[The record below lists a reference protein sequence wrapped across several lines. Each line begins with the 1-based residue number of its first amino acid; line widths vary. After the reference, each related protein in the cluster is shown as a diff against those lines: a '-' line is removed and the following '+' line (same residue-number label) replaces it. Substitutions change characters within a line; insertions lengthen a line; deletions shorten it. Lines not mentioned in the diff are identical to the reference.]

1 MRPLTPLLVFALA
14 TAPAF
19 AADPPKPL
27 KVEFRWLETKS
38 VEGLTE
44 KTGNPISC
52 GGSDYFPHLKPV
64 LTADDVTG
72 NSRTHIDLGGAGKQY
87 AVGFT
92 LSKEARAKLVKE
104 CGDDDG
110 RWLTAYVDGHAYGAS
125 YFVKAKP
132 DKFTAPSVGFSLNKE
147 LIDRVEAG
155 CKKP

>member
-1 MRPLTPLLVFALA
+1 MRPLTSLLLLA
-14 TAPAF
+14 FIAPVF

-27 KVEFRWLETKS
+27 KVEFRWLETKY
-38 VEGLTE
+38 VKGLTE
-44 KTGNPISC
+44 KTGGPISC
-52 GGSDYFPHLKPV
+52 GGDDYFPHLTPV
-64 LTADDVTG
+64 LTAADVTDT
-72 NSRTHIDLGGAGKQY
+72 NRSSVVLGSLGEQY

-104 CGDDDG
+104 CGDADG

-132 DKFTAPSVGFSLNKE
+132 EKFTAPSVGFSLNKE

-155 CKKP
+155 CKKQ